1 MQYIYITHTFY
12 IYIYIICYILD
23 EGTRAHAP
31 TPIIISVVDSDM
43 AVIFDSSWDT
53 FKWSEWF
60 GVAEVWPFRRDHFHQ
75 DHVPQERAVKW
86 WWIGNIGIGLWA
98 LGLPWFTTWI
108 NGDTVYWKN
117 KMQPKSRPL
126 LWNKLFEQSCTFFP
140 SYRTSAL

>member
-75 DHVPQERAVKW
+75 DHVPQDWGGKMVMNWEYWDWFV
-86 WWIGNIGIGLWA
+86 GIG
-98 LGLPWFTTWI
+98 FTM
-108 NGDTVYWKN
+108 VYHMNQWGYCILEKQDAA
-117 KMQPKSRPL
+117 KK
-126 LWNKLFEQSCTFFP
+126 
-140 SYRTSAL
+140 